1 MTTASEMRQ
10 WLHDNGRPQSVKGR
24 ISDGDRAFYDAA
36 HGEAPAPD
44 EAEFD
49 EAMGVSAADFP
60 EEEDELEEDA
70 GPGVTEERTPR
81 SRASRTRKP
90 SAARAGGL
98 VRGLIGGQSKSKRKP
113 ASKKGPPR
121 VSLEKFV
128 SRGWTMLGRMAISVS
143 PPMGRCLQ
151 AQAPMAGII
160 LEDIARG
167 TVTDRLLQPLA
178 RAEDKLDKGFALAAP
193 PLLVGLIDMANGL
206 PPKEAAARQAVLVP
220 MLRESLRI
228 MMEVSESYAEAIT
241 ERLEQNMKFDADIDR
256 LLGAI
261 FDQAEA
267 QAETPEPEMADA

>member
-1 MTTASEMRQ
+1 MATASKMRQ

-36 HGEAPAPD
+36 HDEAPAPD

-60 EEEDELEEDA
+60 EEDEADEDA

-81 SRASRTRKP
+81 SRTSRTRKP

-98 VRGLIGGQSKSKRKP
+98 VRGLIGGQSKSKRK
-113 ASKKGPPR
+113 SSTKKQPR

-206 PPKEAAARQAVLVP
+206 PPAEAAARQAILIP

-241 ERLEQNMKFDADIDR
+241 ERLEQNMKFDTDIDR

-261 FDQAEA
+261 FGQAEA
-267 QAETPEPEMADA
+267 APEPEPEMADA

>member
-1 MTTASEMRQ
+1 MATASEMRQ

-36 HGEAPAPD
+36 HGEAPAAD

-60 EEEDELEEDA
+60 EEDEAEEDP

-113 ASKKGPPR
+113 SAKKQPR

-220 MLRESLRI
+220 MLRESLRV

-261 FDQAEA
+261 FGQAEA
-267 QAETPEPEMADA
+267 QAETEPQPEPAAV